1 VKGSL
6 PVSKGIIFDIKR
18 YAIHDGPGIRTSVFL
33 KGCPLRCWW
42 CHNPE
47 SQSIEPV
54 VVYRPDRCI
63 GCGACERAC
72 PEGAIRLTPKGFIAD
87 PALCRSR
94 GNCAEVC
101 PSGARELVGKN
112 VDVPWVMQ
120 EIEKDRLF
128 YEESGGGVTFT
139 GGEPLMQPDFL
150 EELLME
156 CRKIDI
162 HTAVDTTGYASPEVV
177 RKIVRYTDLFLYDV
191 KFIDAE
197 KHLKYTG
204 VSNELILDN
213 LVQLSREGARISVR
227 VPVIPGINDDAG
239 EMAAIARFVSNLP
252 GIVELAVLPY
262 HGAAKQKYERF
273 GMEYLLRDLEEP
285 QEEEME
291 NLAGV
296 FRSKGLKVKIGG

>member
-1 VKGSL
+1 MKGSL
-6 PVSKGIIFDIKR
+6 PVSTGIIFDIKR

-33 KGCPLRCWW
+33 KGCPLKCWW

-54 VVYRPDRCI
+54 VVYRPERCI
-63 GCGACERAC
+63 GCGACEKAC
-72 PEGAIRLTPKGFIAD
+72 PEGAIRLTQKGFIAD
-87 PALCRSR
+87 PAFCRSL
-94 GNCAEVC
+94 GKCAEVC
-101 PSGARELVGKN
+101 PSEARELVGKR
-112 VDVPWVMQ
+112 VDVAWVME

-139 GGEPLMQPDFL
+139 GGEPLVQPDFL
-150 EELLME
+150 EELLCE
-156 CRKIDI
+156 CRNADI
-162 HTAVDTTGYASPEVV
+162 HTAVDTTGYAPQEVIS
-177 RKIVRYTDLFLYDV
+177 KIARFTDLFLYDI
-191 KFIDAE
+191 KLMDPD

-204 VSNELILDN
+204 VSNDLILDN
-213 LVQLSREGARISVR
+213 LVLLSKEGARISVR

-239 EMAAIARFVSNLP
+239 EMDAIACFISDLP

-273 GMEYLLRDLEEP
+273 GMEYLLRDLKEP
-285 QEEEME
+285 LEEEME
-291 NLAGV
+291 NLAGF

>member
-1 VKGSL
+1 MKGSL

-54 VVYRPDRCI
+54 VLYRPDRCI
-63 GCGACERAC
+63 GCGGCERAC
-72 PEGAIRLTPKGFIAD
+72 PEGAIRITPKGFIAD

-112 VDVPWVMQ
+112 VDVPWVMR

-156 CRKIDI
+156 CRKTDI

-177 RKIVRYTDLFLYDV
+177 RKIARYTDLFLYDV
-191 KFIDAE
+191 KFMDAE

-213 LVQLSREGARISVR
+213 LVLLSREGARIFVR
-227 VPVIPGINDDAG
+227 VPVIPGINDNAG

-262 HGAAKQKYERF
+262 HRTAKQKYERF

-291 NLAGV
+291 NLAGF
-296 FRSKGLKVKIGG
+296 FRSKGLKVRIGG